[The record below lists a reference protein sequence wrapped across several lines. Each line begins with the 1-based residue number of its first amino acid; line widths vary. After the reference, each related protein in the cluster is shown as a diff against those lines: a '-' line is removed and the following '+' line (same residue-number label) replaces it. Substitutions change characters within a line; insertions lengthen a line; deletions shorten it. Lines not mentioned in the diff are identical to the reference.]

1 MADEQTNTTTSTP
14 APEAKAD
21 ATTTPAADA
30 PIMGSGKPPET
41 NAEAKKPAESK
52 PPEEVKYEFKDVPD
66 GYDVAGLEKFAR
78 DNKIPP
84 DIAQKFVEREKAAAE
99 ATSAKMTETFKQL
112 ATKGWIEQLK
122 ADKEVGGK
130 NWDAS
135 IATVK
140 RANDVLPDSIKKEID
155 ENGLGNNPILF
166 KVLRHFGEGLKE
178 DSFVRGQ
185 QAAGE
190 RTFAQ
195 RLYPNE
201 KAN

>member
-1 MADEQTNTTTSTP
+1 MPDEQTNTNTSTP

-21 ATTTPAADA
+21 ATTVPDA
-30 PIMGSGKPPET
+30 SLMGSGKPTET
-41 NAEAKKPAESK
+41 SQEAAKPAESK
-52 PPEEVKYEFKDVPD
+52 PTEEVKYEFKDVPE

-78 DNKIPP
+78 ENKIPP
-84 DIAQKFVEREKAAAE
+84 EIAQKFVEREKSAAE
-99 ATSAKMTETFKQL
+99 ATAAKMGETFKEL
-112 ATKGWIEQLK
+112 ATKGWVDQLK

-140 RANDVLPDSIKKEID
+140 RANDTLPDSIKKEID

-166 KVLRHFGEGLKE
+166 KVLRHFGAGLKE

-185 QAAGE
+185 QATGE
-190 RTFAQ
+190 RTLAE
-195 RLYPNE
+195 RLYGN
-201 KAN
+201 K

>member
-1 MADEQTNTTTSTP
+1 MPDEQTNTNTSTP

-21 ATTTPAADA
+21 ATTAPDA
-30 PIMGSGKPPET
+30 SLMGSGKPTET
-41 NAEAKKPAESK
+41 SQEAAKPAESK
-52 PPEEVKYEFKDVPD
+52 PTEEVKYEFKDVPE

-84 DIAQKFVEREKAAAE
+84 EIAQKFVEREKAAAE
-99 ATSAKMTETFKQL
+99 ATAAKMGETFKEL
-112 ATKGWIEQLK
+112 ATKGWVDQLK

-140 RANDVLPDSIKKEID
+140 RANDTLPDSIKKEID

-166 KVLRHFGEGLKE
+166 KVLRHFGAGLKE

-185 QAAGE
+185 QATGE
-190 RTFAQ
+190 RTLAE
-195 RLYPNE
+195 RLYGN
-201 KAN
+201 K

>member
-1 MADEQTNTTTSTP
+1 MPDEQTNTNTSTP

-21 ATTTPAADA
+21 ATTAPDA
-30 PIMGSGKPPET
+30 SLMGSGKPTET
-41 NAEAKKPAESK
+41 SQEAAKPAESK
-52 PPEEVKYEFKDVPD
+52 PTEEVKYEFKDVPE

-84 DIAQKFVEREKAAAE
+84 EIAQKFVEREKAAAE
-99 ATSAKMTETFKQL
+99 ATAAKMGETFKEL
-112 ATKGWIEQLK
+112 ATKGWVDQLK

-140 RANDVLPDSIKKEID
+140 RANDTLPDAIKREID

-166 KVLRHFGEGLKE
+166 KVLRHFGAGLKE

-185 QAAGE
+185 QATGE
-190 RTFAQ
+190 RTLAE
-195 RLYPNE
+195 RLYGN
-201 KAN
+201 K

>member
-1 MADEQTNTTTSTP
+1 MPDEQTNTNTSTP

-21 ATTTPAADA
+21 APTTPAADA
-30 PIMGSGKPPET
+30 PLMGSGKPTET
-41 NAEAKKPAESK
+41 SQEAAKPAESK
-52 PPEEVKYEFKDVPD
+52 PAAEVKYEFKDVPE

-78 DNKIPP
+78 ENKIPP
-84 DIAQKFVEREKAAAE
+84 EIAQKFVEREKAAVA
-99 ATSAKMTETFKQL
+99 ATSSKMTETFKEL
-112 ATKGWIEQLK
+112 ATKGWVDQLK

-140 RANDVLPDSIKKEID
+140 RANDTLPDSIKKEID

-166 KVLRHFGEGLKE
+166 KVLRHFGAGLKE

-185 QAAGE
+185 QTQGE
-190 RTFAQ
+190 RTLAE
-195 RLYPNE
+195 RLYGNT

>member
-1 MADEQTNTTTSTP
+1 MPDEQTNTTTSTP

-21 ATTTPAADA
+21 ATTAPDA
-30 PIMGSGKPPET
+30 SLMGSGKPPET
-41 NAEAKKPAESK
+41 SAEAQKSAETK
-52 PPEEVKYEFKDVPD
+52 TEDLKYEFKDVPE

-78 DNKIPP
+78 ENKIPP
-84 DIAQKFVEREKAAAE
+84 DIAQKFVEREKSAAE
-99 ATSAKMTETFKQL
+99 ATAAKMGETFKEL
-112 ATKGWIEQLK
+112 ATKGWVDQLK

-140 RANDVLPDSIKKEID
+140 RANDTLPDSIKKEID

-166 KVLRHFGEGLKE
+166 KVLRHFGAGLKE

-185 QAAGE
+185 QATGE
-190 RTFAQ
+190 RTLAE
-195 RLYPNE
+195 RLYGN
-201 KAN
+201 K

>member
-1 MADEQTNTTTSTP
+1 MPDEQTNTNTSTP

-21 ATTTPAADA
+21 ATTAPDA
-30 PIMGSGKPPET
+30 SLMGSGKPTET
-41 NAEAKKPAESK
+41 SQEAAKPAESK
-52 PPEEVKYEFKDVPD
+52 PTEEVKYEFKDVPE

-78 DNKIPP
+78 ENKIPP
-84 DIAQKFVEREKAAAE
+84 EIAQKFVEREKAAAA
-99 ATSAKMTETFKQL
+99 ATSSKMADTFKEL
-112 ATKGWIEQLK
+112 ATKGWIDQLK

-140 RANDVLPDSIKKEID
+140 RANDTLPDSIKKEID

-166 KVLRHFGEGLKE
+166 KVLRHFGAGLKE

-185 QAAGE
+185 QASGE
-190 RTFAQ
+190 RTLAE
-195 RLYPNE
+195 RLYGN
-201 KAN
+201 K

>member
-1 MADEQTNTTTSTP
+1 MPDEQTNTNTSTP
-14 APEAKAD
+14 APEAKAN
-21 ATTTPAADA
+21 ATTAPDA
-30 PIMGSGKPPET
+30 SLMGSGKPTET
-41 NAEAKKPAESK
+41 SQEAAKPAESK
-52 PPEEVKYEFKDVPD
+52 PTEEVKYEFKDVPE

-78 DNKIPP
+78 ENKIPP
-84 DIAQKFVEREKAAAE
+84 EIAQKFVEREKAAAA
-99 ATSAKMTETFKQL
+99 ATSSKMADTFKEL
-112 ATKGWIEQLK
+112 ATKGWVDQLK

-140 RANDVLPDSIKKEID
+140 RANDTLPDSIKKEID

-166 KVLRHFGEGLKE
+166 KVLRHFGAGLKE

-185 QAAGE
+185 QATGE
-190 RTFAQ
+190 RTLAE
-195 RLYPNE
+195 RLYGNT

>member
-1 MADEQTNTTTSTP
+1 MPDEQTNTNTSTP

-21 ATTTPAADA
+21 APTTPSPDA
-30 PIMGSGKPPET
+30 PLMGSGKSPE
-41 NAEAKKPAESK
+41 AGKEAPKPDESK
-52 PPEEVKYEFKDVPD
+52 PTEEVKYEFKDVPE

-84 DIAQKFVEREKAAAE
+84 EIAQKFVEREKAAAA
-99 ATSAKMTETFKQL
+99 ATSSKMADTFKEL
-112 ATKGWIEQLK
+112 ATKGWVDQLK

-140 RANDVLPDSIKKEID
+140 RANDTLPDSIKKEID

-166 KVLRHFGEGLKE
+166 KVLRHFGAGLKE

-185 QAAGE
+185 QATGE
-190 RTFAQ
+190 RTLAE
-195 RLYPNE
+195 RLYGN
-201 KAN
+201 K

>member
-1 MADEQTNTTTSTP
+1 MPDEQTNTNTSTP

-21 ATTTPAADA
+21 ATTAPDA
-30 PIMGSGKPPET
+30 SLMGSGKPTET
-41 NAEAKKPAESK
+41 SQEAAKPAESK
-52 PPEEVKYEFKDVPD
+52 PTEEVKYEFKDVPE

-78 DNKIPP
+78 ENKIPP
-84 DIAQKFVEREKAAAE
+84 EIAQKFVEREKAAAE
-99 ATSAKMTETFKQL
+99 ATAAKMADTFKEL
-112 ATKGWIEQLK
+112 ATKGWIDQLK

-140 RANDVLPDSIKKEID
+140 RANDTLPDSIKKEID

-166 KVLRHFGEGLKE
+166 KVLRHFGAGLKE

-185 QAAGE
+185 QATGE
-190 RTFAQ
+190 RTLAE
-195 RLYPNE
+195 RLYGN
-201 KAN
+201 K

>member
-1 MADEQTNTTTSTP
+1 MPDEQTNTNTSTP

-21 ATTTPAADA
+21 APTTPAADA
-30 PIMGSGKPPET
+30 PLMGSGKSPET
-41 NAEAKKPAESK
+41 SQEAAKPAESK
-52 PPEEVKYEFKDVPD
+52 PTEEVKYEFKDVPE

-84 DIAQKFVEREKAAAE
+84 EIAQKFVEREKAAAE
-99 ATSAKMTETFKQL
+99 ATAAKMGETFKEL
-112 ATKGWIEQLK
+112 ATKGWVDQLK

-140 RANDVLPDSIKKEID
+140 RANDTLPDAIKREID

-166 KVLRHFGEGLKE
+166 KVLRHFGAGLKE

-185 QAAGE
+185 QATGE
-190 RTFAQ
+190 RTLAE
-195 RLYPNE
+195 RLYGN
-201 KAN
+201 K